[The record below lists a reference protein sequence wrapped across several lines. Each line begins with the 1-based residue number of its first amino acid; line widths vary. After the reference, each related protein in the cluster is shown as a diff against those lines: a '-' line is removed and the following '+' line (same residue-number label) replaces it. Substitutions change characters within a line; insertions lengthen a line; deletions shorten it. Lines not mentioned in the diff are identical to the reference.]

1 MLLAK
6 RSLCTTNHTLYSAQQ
21 QQIQNGQLQS
31 TMLHH
36 SFHDAKIQ
44 QIFADPQGLPG
55 LKSWAMI
62 GKKQCAPIGARTK
75 KGTKVPIEASP
86 RYKPGARVPRG
97 RGLQSAFK
105 NRRAAPTATS

>member
-21 QQIQNGQLQS
+21 QQIQDGQLQS

-44 QIFADPQGLPG
+44 QIFADPKGLPG

-62 GKKQCAPIGARTK
+62 GKKQCAPGGVGAE
-75 KGTKVPIEASP
+75 GGA
-86 RYKPGARVPRG
+86 PGGVGAAL
-97 RGLQSAFK
+97 RGLPPPLCYCNIA
-105 NRRAAPTATS
+105 